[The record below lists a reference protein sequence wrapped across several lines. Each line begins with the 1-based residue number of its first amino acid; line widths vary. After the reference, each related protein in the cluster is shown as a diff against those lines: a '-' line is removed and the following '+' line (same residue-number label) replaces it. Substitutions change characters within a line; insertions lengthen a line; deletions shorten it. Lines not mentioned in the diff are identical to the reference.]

1 MRRYPRRAESCCGVL
16 GPCWVRR
23 VCWGRKPDVGLENMK
38 GVLRGKK
45 TCGLSKGVSEVG
57 AHKGDSLIRG
67 EGVSAWGEHP
77 QGRWLGVAYQI
88 LCVFVCLTW
97 RINSHR
103 MKRASTNPVC
113 VCLMWRINSYRMKR
127 ASTNPVCV
135 CLTWRINS
143 HRMKRASTH
152 ASSSTWAVRAW
163 VLWEGHLQQGE
174 ESVIRWE
181 PKWGGHLPWRQPGLG
196 GQLKWGD
203 EDVHIGASPV
213 QSRSLS
219 RMRKA

>member
-1 MRRYPRRAESCCGVL
+1 MRRYPRRAEACCGVL

-103 MKRASTNPVC
+103 MKRAST
-113 VCLMWRINSYRMKR
+113 
-127 ASTNPVCV
+127 
-135 CLTWRINS
+135 
-143 HRMKRASTH
+143 H